1 MVSVLGLAVMATV
14 QRSALPE
21 GISLAV
27 WGIGLIAAGA
37 QVREVIPMGHAD
49 AAKTGLI
56 RPKTKPVPAR
66 KSIRSPIGTLRSVTR
81 RGRVGS
87 FHRFE
92 STSSIAS

>member
-1 MVSVLGLAVMATV
+1 MKRKMAAVMVSVLGLAVMATV

-56 RPKTKPVPAR
+56 RPKTKPLQLIDKTSLWRP
-66 KSIRSPIGTLRSVTR
+66 
-81 RGRVGS
+81 
-87 FHRFE
+87 
-92 STSSIAS
+92 STQV